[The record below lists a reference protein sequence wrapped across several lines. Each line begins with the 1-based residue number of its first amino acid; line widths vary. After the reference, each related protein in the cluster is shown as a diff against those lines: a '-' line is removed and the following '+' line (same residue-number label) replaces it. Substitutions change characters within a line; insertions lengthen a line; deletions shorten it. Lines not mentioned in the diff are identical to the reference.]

1 MNGIEKITQRID
13 QDAQAEIDAIIAQ
26 AQTEADAITARYA
39 AQAEKETADIVARGK
54 VHAQERKERLAS
66 MADME
71 AKKVVLGA
79 KQQMLDEA
87 FALALEKLAGLPEEQ
102 YVALLTSLAV
112 EASSTGKEKIIL
124 SQSDRARYGVKVA
137 TGANEKLA
145 AAGKPASLTLSEET
159 RPIRGGLLLSD
170 GDVEV
175 NCAFE
180 TLIRLSRSELSGEV
194 LKILFG

>member
-112 EASSTGKEKIIL
+112 EASATGKEKIIL